1 MTVEGGRMATSYRP
15 GGMHPGILKLASATK
30 ASVRLSRRISGLPG
44 YVSSFGSARVSQPDF
59 IR

>member
-1 MTVEGGRMATSYRP
+1 MATSYRS